1 MIRHN
6 ILDIFNERIYEL
18 GIKQKYIAEKMN
30 ITQDRLSRI
39 LSGKSNM
46 LADEMITLCS
56 LLDLEINPLLW
67 FYVMWYRFC
76 LDRYVIIKPKGGLIM
91 VVYQFDKPTE

>member
-30 ITQDRLSRI
+30 ITQDRLYRI
-39 LSGKSNM
+39 PPAQPWNRHLQ
-46 LADEMITLCS
+46 LCK
-56 LLDLEINPLLW
+56 
-67 FYVMWYRFC
+67 C
-76 LDRYVIIKPKGGLIM
+76 LFQL
-91 VVYQFDKPTE
+91 

>member
-46 LADEMITLCS
+46 LADEMITLFA
-56 LLDLEINPLLW
+56 LLDLEINPQL
-67 FYVMWYRFC
+67 FYC
-76 LDRYVIIKPKGGLIM
+76 QK
-91 VVYQFDKPTE
+91 TA

>member
-6 ILDIFNERIYEL
+6 IIDIFNERIYEL

-46 LADEMITLCS
+46 LADEMITLCA
-56 LLDLEINPLLW
+56 LLDLEINPQL
-67 FYVMWYRFC
+67 FYC
-76 LDRYVIIKPKGGLIM
+76 QK
-91 VVYQFDKPTE
+91 TA

>member
-46 LADEMITLCS
+46 LADEMITLCA
-56 LLDLEINPLLW
+56 LLDLEINPQT
-67 FYVMWYRFC
+67 F
-76 LDRYVIIKPKGGLIM
+76 
-91 VVYQFDKPTE
+91 

>member
-18 GIKQKYIAEKMN
+18 GIKQKYIDEKMN

-39 LSGKSNM
+39 PP
-46 LADEMITLCS
+46 AQ
-56 LLDLEINPLLW
+56 P
-67 FYVMWYRFC
+67 
-76 LDRYVIIKPKGGLIM
+76 
-91 VVYQFDKPTE
+91 

>member
-46 LADEMITLCS
+46 LADEMITLCA
-56 LLDLEINPLLW
+56 LLPCKEPIPHYREITA
-67 FYVMWYRFC
+67 R
-76 LDRYVIIKPKGGLIM
+76 G
-91 VVYQFDKPTE
+91 

>member
-46 LADEMITLCS
+46 LADEMITLCA
-56 LLDLEINPLLW
+56 LLDLEINPQL
-67 FYVMWYRFC
+67 FYRQ
-76 LDRYVIIKPKGGLIM
+76 K
-91 VVYQFDKPTE
+91 TA

>member
-46 LADEMITLCS
+46 LADEMITLCA
-56 LLDLEINPLLW
+56 LLDLEINQQL
-67 FYVMWYRFC
+67 FYC
-76 LDRYVIIKPKGGLIM
+76 QK
-91 VVYQFDKPTE
+91 TA

>member
-30 ITQDRLSRI
+30 IT
-39 LSGKSNM
+39 
-46 LADEMITLCS
+46 
-56 LLDLEINPLLW
+56 
-67 FYVMWYRFC
+67 
-76 LDRYVIIKPKGGLIM
+76 
-91 VVYQFDKPTE
+91 

>member
-46 LADEMITLCS
+46 LADEMITLCV
-56 LLDLEINPLLW
+56 LLDLEINPQL
-67 FYVMWYRFC
+67 FYC
-76 LDRYVIIKPKGGLIM
+76 QK
-91 VVYQFDKPTE
+91 TA

>member
-46 LADEMITLCS
+46 LADEMITLCA
-56 LLDLEINPLLW
+56 LLDLEINAQL
-67 FYVMWYRFC
+67 FYC
-76 LDRYVIIKPKGGLIM
+76 QK
-91 VVYQFDKPTE
+91 TA

>member
-46 LADEMITLCS
+46 LADEMITLCA
-56 LLDLEINPLLW
+56 LLDLEINPQL
-67 FYVMWYRFC
+67 FYGQ
-76 LDRYVIIKPKGGLIM
+76 K
-91 VVYQFDKPTE
+91 TA

>member
-46 LADEMITLCS
+46 LADEMITLCA
-56 LLDLEINPLLW
+56 LLDLEINPQL
-67 FYVMWYRFC
+67 FIVRKPHKN
-76 LDRYVIIKPKGGLIM
+76 RYHITGK
-91 VVYQFDKPTE
+91 

>member
-46 LADEMITLCS
+46 LADEMITLCA
-56 LLDLEINPLLW
+56 LLDLEINPQL
-67 FYVMWYRFC
+67 FHC
-76 LDRYVIIKPKGGLIM
+76 QK
-91 VVYQFDKPTE
+91 TA

>member
-39 LSGKSNM
+39 RRLSHETGTCNFM
-46 LADEMITLCS
+46 
-56 LLDLEINPLLW
+56 
-67 FYVMWYRFC
+67 
-76 LDRYVIIKPKGGLIM
+76 
-91 VVYQFDKPTE
+91 

>member
-46 LADEMITLCS
+46 LADEMITLCA
-56 LLDLEINPLLW
+56 LLDLEINPQ
-67 FYVMWYRFC
+67 
-76 LDRYVIIKPKGGLIM
+76 P
-91 VVYQFDKPTE
+91 

>member
-46 LADEMITLCS
+46 LADEMITLCA
-56 LLDLEINPLLW
+56 LLDLEINLQL
-67 FYVMWYRFC
+67 FYC
-76 LDRYVIIKPKGGLIM
+76 QK
-91 VVYQFDKPTE
+91 TA

>member
-39 LSGKSNM
+39 LSGKSKM
-46 LADEMITLCS
+46 LADEMITLCA
-56 LLDLEINPLLW
+56 LLDLEINSQL
-67 FYVMWYRFC
+67 FYC
-76 LDRYVIIKPKGGLIM
+76 QK
-91 VVYQFDKPTE
+91 TA

>member
-46 LADEMITLCS
+46 LADEMITLCA
-56 LLDLEINPLLW
+56 LQ
-67 FYVMWYRFC
+67 
-76 LDRYVIIKPKGGLIM
+76 K
-91 VVYQFDKPTE
+91 Q